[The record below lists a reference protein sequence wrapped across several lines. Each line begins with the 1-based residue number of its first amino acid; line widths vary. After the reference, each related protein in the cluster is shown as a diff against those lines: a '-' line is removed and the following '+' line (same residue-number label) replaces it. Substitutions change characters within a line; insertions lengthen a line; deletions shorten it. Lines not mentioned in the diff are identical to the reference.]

1 MRKIL
6 CLLLTAMIF
15 LTACQAPLPVQS
27 PETTG
32 TAPTTVPETTGTVPT
47 TVPETT
53 APTAPT
59 EPPVLQTVYFW
70 TEQKVT
76 NAQGNGGVYTRTYDA
91 KGNLLTDSYAAADGN
106 TTYSYTYTYD
116 ETGKMLTRDSVD
128 SHSTKDHT
136 EYTYDPA
143 GRLVTELFT
152 NSENYSVKVDYIYRE
167 DGKIA
172 EKIVVYDK
180 TQEITAYTY
189 DENSRLVKE
198 EHTIH
203 SAEKVQQNTVME
215 YTYDAAGNKLTQ
227 TETRMGELSRKEEWT
242 YNEAGKMLTYKE
254 LDGQGNPGE
263 GMKYIYDNQGRLEEE
278 TFYKGETAE
287 DAAVYVYDEAGR
299 VIKRASGIPYEK
311 FITVNRILL
320 YTYDEFGN
328 LLTEVTTKKD
338 GTELSRREYT
348 YIAMELPVK

>member
-6 CLLLTAMIF
+6 CLLLTAMVF
-15 LTACQAPLPVQS
+15 LTACKAVPPAET

-32 TAPTTVPETTGTVPT
+32 TAPTTVTTAP

-59 EPPVLQTVYFW
+59 EPPVMHTVYFW

-76 NAQGNGGVYTRTYDA
+76 NTQGVGGVYTRTYDE

-106 TTYSYTYTYD
+106 TTYSNTYTYD

-128 SHSTKDHT
+128 SHSTTDHT

-143 GRLVTELFT
+143 GRLVTEMFT
-152 NSENYSVKVDYIYRE
+152 NSENYSAKVDYIYRE
-167 DGKIA
+167 DGNIVEKIA
-172 EKIVVYDK
+172 VYDK

-189 DENSRLVKE
+189 DENGRLLKE
-198 EHTIH
+198 EHTVR
-203 SAEKVQQNTVME
+203 AGEKVQQSAVME
-215 YTYDAAGNKLTQ
+215 YTYDGAGNKLTQ

-242 YNEAGKMLTYKE
+242 YNEAGKVLTYKE
-254 LDGQGNPGE
+254 FDGQGNPGE

-311 FITVNRILL
+311 FITVNKIIL

>member
-15 LTACQAPLPVQS
+15 LTACQAPPPVQS

-152 NSENYSVKVDYIYRE
+152 NSENYSAKVDYIYRE

-227 TETRMGELSRKEEWT
+227 SETRMGELSRKEEWT

-254 LDGQGNPGE
+254 FDGQGNPGE

>member
-6 CLLLTAMIF
+6 CLLLVAMVF
-15 LTACQAPLPVQS
+15 LTACKAAPPA
-27 PETTG
+27 ETPQT
-32 TAPTTVPETTGTVPT
+32 TVPAPTTVPTMP

-53 APTAPT
+53 APTVPT
-59 EPPVLQTVYFW
+59 EPPVLHTVYFW

-76 NAQGNGGVYTRTYDA
+76 NAQGVGGVYTRTYDE

-116 ETGKMLTRDSVD
+116 ETGKMLTRDSQD
-128 SHSTKDHT
+128 SHATTDHT

-152 NSENYSVKVDYIYRE
+152 NSENYSVKIDYTYRE
-167 DGKIA
+167 DGNIA
-172 EKIVVYDK
+172 EKIAVYDK

-189 DENSRLVKE
+189 DESGRLIRE
-198 EHTIH
+198 EQTTRTG
-203 SAEKVQQNTVME
+203 EKDPQSIVVE
-215 YTYDAAGNKLTQ
+215 YTYDAMGNKLTQ
-227 TETRMGELSRKEEWT
+227 SESRMGALYRKEEWT
-242 YNEAGKMLTYKE
+242 YNDAGKVLTYKE
-254 LDGQGNPGE
+254 FDGQGNPGE
-263 GMKYIYDNQGRLEEE
+263 GMKYLYDNQGRLEEE
-278 TFYKGETAE
+278 TFYKGDSAE

-311 FITVNRILL
+311 FITVNKIIL